1 MSNETPQRS
10 QTKFEYIVL
19 LLLIGF
25 FAYLPSLFGPFIW
38 DDEDFVFANTYVRE
52 FRLDKFFTAQ
62 AIEGRGKQSN
72 YYRPIQLS
80 IYSTIYKVVGPNPL
94 VFHAVSIIAHFAAAT
109 VIFLLFFQLSR
120 SYLQA
125 FLISVIFLVHPVQTE
140 AVSYISGF
148 SDSLFV
154 LFGILSLLL
163 YRQKRTAAYSLSAV
177 FFLLSLLSK
186 ETGIVFLGIIVALH
200 FIEFRRHSLIRLLP
214 FFMLAAVYLWFHFT
228 FINVSPLESTWANSV
243 YAHSIFTRVF
253 TFIQNLWLYFSLLVF
268 PKELFM
274 ERDFTVSVISSPFT
288 WQVLAV
294 VLLNVLAITLLYFR
308 RNSKYFQLML
318 LSYGCFYTAFA
329 PYTGIFLINGIFYE
343 HFLYLPLV
351 FFFSFFIFSVN
362 SFKKPAIIIMVVI
375 IVAFALRSYM
385 RQWEWI
391 DSVRFYSQTLEH
403 APNSVR
409 VRNGLAIAYAE
420 KGEYD
425 QAIKEYKLA
434 IQEDPTVPNMYHN
447 LANVYLAQEKY
458 QEAEKLYLQ
467 AIKVDPHFYYS
478 YQSLI
483 SLYQKTD
490 QIEKEKALRQK
501 IAEKF

>member
-1 MSNETPQRS
+1 
-10 QTKFEYIVL
+10 
-19 LLLIGF
+19 
-25 FAYLPSLFGPFIW
+25 
-38 DDEDFVFANTYVRE
+38 
-52 FRLDKFFTAQ
+52 
-62 AIEGRGKQSN
+62 
-72 YYRPIQLS
+72 
-80 IYSTIYKVVGPNPL
+80 
-94 VFHAVSIIAHFAAAT
+94 
-109 VIFLLFFQLSR
+109 
-120 SYLQA
+120 
-125 FLISVIFLVHPVQTE
+125 
-140 AVSYISGF
+140 
-148 SDSLFV
+148 
-154 LFGILSLLL
+154 
-163 YRQKRTAAYSLSAV
+163 
-177 FFLLSLLSK
+177 
-186 ETGIVFLGIIVALH
+186 
-200 FIEFRRHSLIRLLP
+200 
-214 FFMLAAVYLWFHFT
+214 
-228 FINVSPLESTWANSV
+228 
-243 YAHSIFTRVF
+243 
-253 TFIQNLWLYFSLLVF
+253 
-268 PKELFM
+268 
-274 ERDFTVSVISSPFT
+274 
-288 WQVLAV
+288 
-294 VLLNVLAITLLYFR
+294 
-308 RNSKYFQLML
+308 ML

-351 FFFSFFIFSVN
+351 FLFSFFIFSVN